1 MGATLE
7 GGKPLRA
14 RALRDQCMTLFQAG
28 HETTAT
34 ALTWWLWTLATHPD
48 VAQRARAEV
57 DAVLQGRRP
66 DAADLA
72 RLPWLEQTIKE
83 TLRLYP
89 PAPALMTRRTT
100 AAIRLGSWRI
110 PKGWLVRLTPWVMH
124 HDAALFPD
132 PETFQ
137 PARFAPEAKQPIPR
151 GAYLPF
157 GTGPR
162 VCIGQHFAMSEMLL
176 IAAML
181 LQRFEWQPLAGAAE
195 PVPELNVTL
204 RPREALRLEFRRR
217 SAKHTQTDGRPP
229 VHLAAA
235 PGLKAGPLAAAVCH
249 REHAK
254 GGWPQQGKTR
264 SGYALG
270 TLAFLKGH

>member
-1 MGATLE
+1 
-7 GGKPLRA
+7 
-14 RALRDQCMTLFQAG
+14 
-28 HETTAT
+28 
-34 ALTWWLWTLATHPD
+34 
-48 VAQRARAEV
+48 
-57 DAVLQGRRP
+57 
-66 DAADLA
+66 
-72 RLPWLEQTIKE
+72 
-83 TLRLYP
+83 
-89 PAPALMTRRTT
+89 
-100 AAIRLGSWRI
+100 
-110 PKGWLVRLTPWVMH
+110 
-124 HDAALFPD
+124 
-132 PETFQ
+132 
-137 PARFAPEAKQPIPR
+137 
-151 GAYLPF
+151 
-157 GTGPR
+157 

-217 SAKHTQTDGRPP
+217 SAKPTQTDGRPP

-235 PGLKAGPLAAAVCH
+235 PGLKAGPLAAAACH

-254 GGWPQQGKTR
+254 GGWPQQGKAR